1 VRHESKKEYIMTRSE
16 KAALE
21 AKGIKITVFPE
32 KRRKEK
38 VVIKS
43 SSRIQHQKGSYGS
56 KAPYGNGGVSTI
68 YNSIFERKSRNS
80 QEGKVNT
87 KATQNRAY

>member
-1 VRHESKKEYIMTRSE
+1 MTRSE

-21 AKGIKITVFPE
+21 AKGIKVTICPE
-32 KRRKEK
+32 KKRRDK

-43 SSRIQHQKGSYGS
+43 TSRIQHQKGSFGS

>member
-1 VRHESKKEYIMTRSE
+1 MTRSE

-43 SSRIQHQKGSYGS
+43 SSRIQHQKGSFGS

-68 YNSIFERKSRNS
+68 YHSIFNRKARNG
-80 QEGKVNT
+80 QEGKGNT
-87 KATQNRAY
+87 KATQNRSW

>member
-1 VRHESKKEYIMTRSE
+1 MTRSE

-21 AKGIKITVFPE
+21 AKGIKVTVIPE
-32 KRRKEK
+32 KKRKEK
-38 VVIKS
+38 VMIKS
-43 SSRIQHQKGSYGS
+43 SSRIQHQKGSYVS
-56 KAPYGNGGVSTI
+56 KPPYGNGGVSTI
-68 YNSIFERKSRNS
+68 YNSIYERKARNS